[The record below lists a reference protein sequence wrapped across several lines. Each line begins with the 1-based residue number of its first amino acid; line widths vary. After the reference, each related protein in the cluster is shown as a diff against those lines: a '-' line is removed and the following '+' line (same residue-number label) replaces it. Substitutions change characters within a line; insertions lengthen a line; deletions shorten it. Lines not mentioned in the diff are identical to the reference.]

1 MSNDTN
7 HQVQINYTEPI
18 EKPAPL
24 LEVGVLAWLRKNLFG
39 SPLDAVLTLLGIFIV
54 VAVIISAIEWWVQ
67 DADWFA
73 IKYNLRQFM
82 VGRLENIHLE
92 RIALAV
98 VFSMFTAGALI
109 AAYTRRSTALTIT
122 VLTIIGVCLIPAL
135 VIPPLANALVPL
147 PPSYLVA
154 GNMDVVSGTS
164 TEQPIPQL
172 AFIARAG
179 EQITI
184 SHPDFVTSDEA
195 TAELYGFVDRATNT
209 LRNAAINRLN
219 AIARVAEIN
228 RLFAEDAELQAAT
241 NGVQRRLTAAQR
253 ADLEAELGRIQYV
266 PAEAAADRIAEI
278 DTALQ
283 NDSLSPED
291 RAALETELASL
302 ALPPTVITT
311 YALNQQPVTLRI
323 LNAALEPIQ
332 DTAILEPAGEPV
344 TFTIPADG
352 WYIIEKSVESETSS
366 AAILAVLGIY
376 PVFPS
381 SDRFIRVTDDF
392 DVTGKPPKIGDDEA
406 RAIVLVENKYRG
418 NRPFGDYVRIYLGS
432 FLQDSN
438 DRKVTQGILFA
449 SLALIAGYGVTQFVE
464 NQFGGKR
471 ARRTANWLMIATPI
485 VLFALINGTGV
496 GLSFTD
502 SDRWGGLLLALFIT
516 IYGTILAFPLG
527 VGLAL
532 GRRST
537 LPAVKWL
544 CTLVIE
550 LVRGTPFIVVLF
562 AGQLLIPLIHP
573 SLANIPNAYRALAA
587 TVIFIAAYLA
597 ENVRG
602 GLQAIPRGQEEAG
615 KAIGLANW
623 QVTLFITLPQALRA
637 VIPALVG
644 QFISLFK
651 DTSLLVIVGL
661 LDLTN
666 AVNTMVAQAEFND
679 ARREGLIFITII
691 YFVISYVMGY
701 VSRRLEESGSGS
713 ARRI

>member
-1 MSNDTN
+1 
-7 HQVQINYTEPI
+7 
-18 EKPAPL
+18 
-24 LEVGVLAWLRKNLFG
+24 
-39 SPLDAVLTLLGIFIV
+39 
-54 VAVIISAIEWWVQ
+54 
-67 DADWFA
+67 
-73 IKYNLRQFM
+73 
-82 VGRLENIHLE
+82 
-92 RIALAV
+92 
-98 VFSMFTAGALI
+98 
-109 AAYTRRSTALTIT
+109 
-122 VLTIIGVCLIPAL
+122 
-135 VIPPLANALVPL
+135 
-147 PPSYLVA
+147 
-154 GNMDVVSGTS
+154 
-164 TEQPIPQL
+164 
-172 AFIARAG
+172 
-179 EQITI
+179 
-184 SHPDFVTSDEA
+184 
-195 TAELYGFVDRATNT
+195 
-209 LRNAAINRLN
+209 
-219 AIARVAEIN
+219 
-228 RLFAEDAELQAAT
+228 
-241 NGVQRRLTAAQR
+241 
-253 ADLEAELGRIQYV
+253 
-266 PAEAAADRIAEI
+266 
-278 DTALQ
+278 
-283 NDSLSPED
+283 
-291 RAALETELASL
+291 
-302 ALPPTVITT
+302 
-311 YALNQQPVTLRI
+311 
-323 LNAALEPIQ
+323 
-332 DTAILEPAGEPV
+332 V